1 MHWFWRTLITWFTGV
16 ACAVV
21 GFLIYGQT
29 VYDVIGFYYV
39 DYSGTMSI
47 LLVIAHGCIPTL
59 VSIGVYHQLSVPR
72 WERDYTRCG
81 RCGYILSGL
90 QEPRCPECGVAI

>member
-1 MHWFWRTLITWFTGV
+1 MHWFWRTLIAWLTGV

-21 GFLIYGQT
+21 GFLIYGEI
-29 VYDVIGFYYV
+29 VYDIIDFYYV
-39 DYSGTMSI
+39 DYTLTVSV
-47 LLVIAHGCIPTL
+47 LLVVAHGCIPTL
-59 VSIGVYHQLSVPR
+59 VNIGVYHRLSAPR

-90 QEPRCPECGVAI
+90 QKPRCPECGVAI